1 MKLSFKGGFG
11 HTRNTVYEITGL
23 ESINWTALEDW
34 ITASTV
40 HNNKELLR
48 VTDA

>member
-1 MKLSFKGGFG
+1 MYQLFETYGEISS
-11 HTRNTVYEITGL
+11 YEITGL

-48 VTDA
+48 VTDT